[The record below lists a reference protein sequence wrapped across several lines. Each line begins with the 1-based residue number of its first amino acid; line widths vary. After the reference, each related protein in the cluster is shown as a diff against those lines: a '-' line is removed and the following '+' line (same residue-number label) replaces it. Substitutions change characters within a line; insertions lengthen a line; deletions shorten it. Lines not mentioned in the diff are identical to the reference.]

1 MALRDLT
8 DGRRLPCGRASPY
21 RWSVRRLQRLGRLP
35 RGGASRGRDRLRGPL
50 LDTSIAG
57 RPRERGLL
65 PRRRGGRPRR
75 AGLPGDGGRREGWQA
90 SGLARGSP
98 DRSRVDPHGREPDDQ
113 GRADAGAL
121 TRSHR
126 DAALADGPAE
136 GDTVT
141 IHEYQA
147 KELLKS
153 YGIPVPPGEVVYS
166 DRAAARVAE
175 ELGGSRWVVKAQIH
189 AGGRGKGGGVKL
201 ANSVG
206 KVTDLADQMIGSTL
220 VTAQTGDAGKRV
232 QRVLIERASRIDREF
247 YLGMIVDRVS
257 QKIVVIASAEGG
269 VDIEQVASER
279 PEAIH
284 TEFVDPG
291 VGLLEFQCR
300 KIATA
305 IGLSNRAVSFTRL
318 LGRIYRLFRDKD
330 CLLLEINPFIVTEDG
345 DLVALDCKMQ
355 FDDNALYRQS
365 AVAELRDFDEEDPK
379 EVDASGHGL
388 NYVALDGKVGC
399 IVNGAGLAMGT
410 MDAIAHHG
418 GRPANFLDVGGGAS
432 PEKIANA
439 FRIVLTDPNVR
450 AILVNIFAG
459 INRCDWI
466 AQGVV
471 QAAKDLRIDV
481 PVIVRLAGTNVEE
494 GRRILTD
501 SGLSVIQAADLD
513 DAAAKAVTAVS
524 EVAA

>member
-1 MALRDLT
+1 
-8 DGRRLPCGRASPY
+8 
-21 RWSVRRLQRLGRLP
+21 VN
-35 RGGASRGRDRLRGPL
+35 
-50 LDTSIAG
+50 
-57 RPRERGLL
+57 
-65 PRRRGGRPRR
+65 
-75 AGLPGDGGRREGWQA
+75 
-90 SGLARGSP
+90 
-98 DRSRVDPHGREPDDQ
+98 
-113 GRADAGAL
+113 
-121 TRSHR
+121 
-126 DAALADGPAE
+126 
-136 GDTVT
+136 

-153 YGIPVPPGEVVYS
+153 YGVPIPPGEVVYT

-175 ELGGSRWVVKAQIH
+175 ELGGNRWVVKAQIH

-201 ANSVG
+201 ANTPQ
-206 KVTDLADQMIGSTL
+206 KVADVTDQMIGSTL
-220 VTAQTGDAGKRV
+220 VTAQTGAAGNRV
-232 QRVLIERASRIDREF
+232 HRVLIERASRIDREF
-247 YLGMIVDRVS
+247 YLGLIVDRTS

-269 VDIEQVASER
+269 VDIEQVAAER

-284 TEFVDPG
+284 KEHVDPG
-291 VGLLEFQCR
+291 VGLLDFQCR

-305 IGLSNRAVSFTRL
+305 IGLANRAAPFTRL
-318 LGRIYRLFRDKD
+318 LKRIYRLFRDKD
-330 CLLLEINPFIVTEDG
+330 CLLLEINPFIVSEEG

-355 FDDNALYRQS
+355 FDDNSLFRQA

-388 NYVALDGKVGC
+388 NYVALDGNVGC

-466 AQGVV
+466 AQGIV
-471 QAAKDLRIDV
+471 QATRDQRIDV
-481 PVIVRLAGTNVEE
+481 PVIARLAGTNVEE
-494 GRRILTD
+494 GRKILTE
-501 SGLSVIQAADLD
+501 SGLDVIQADDLD
-513 DAAAKAVTAVS
+513 DAAAKAVGAVS
-524 EVAA
+524 GVAA